1 MQARTMG
8 LRQRGGGHRGFIKE
22 SEYLRGRRAKVGLEL
37 LADVR
42 VRQRRHCVLQF
53 GELGDPFRR
62 QQVDT
67 GRQHLAELDEG
78 RAKILHRAAHA
89 HRRRHPQQFLPLLV
103 PVQQAPCPFKRGGQA
118 DAPHH
123 VAEAITD
130 QDNGNFLQ
138 SAQVTDCAQR
148 FPHHACSGRLP
159 EQHVTAGRR
168 HRATPPLRSARA

>member
-1 MQARTMG
+1 MSA
-8 LRQRGGGHRGFIKE
+8 
-22 SEYLRGRRAKVGLEL
+22 
-37 LADVR
+37 
-42 VRQRRHCVLQF
+42 
-53 GELGDPFRR
+53 

-168 HRATPPLRSARA
+168 HRAMPPLRFAGGWLRGRRRTGTARRGRNRHGASSRSRHCRPACPGCHRRGRQIGRAHV